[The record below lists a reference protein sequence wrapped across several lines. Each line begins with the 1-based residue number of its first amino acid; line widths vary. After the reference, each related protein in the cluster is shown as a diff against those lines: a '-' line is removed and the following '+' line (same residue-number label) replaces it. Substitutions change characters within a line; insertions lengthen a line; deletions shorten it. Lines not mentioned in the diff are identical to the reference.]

1 MSRTNGAGSKPM
13 TRRQVV
19 AGLASSAV
27 VVAWPTPGRAA
38 GFFAAATNPVS
49 LAEFMELSGVLTD
62 DQFGLQ
68 DAVGAQYQ
76 AAIDPAALQKLVDAT
91 VRSADPPKTFDDV
104 LKSGALNDQGNAVT
118 AQQILTY
125 WYSGLVSNVTAD
137 YLGAL
142 AWASLDDG
150 HLAVPSSTKYGFP
163 KWEEKPS

>member
-1 MSRTNGAGSKPM
+1 MSRIDVAGSTPL

-27 VVAWPTPGRAA
+27 FVAWPTTGRAA
-38 GFFAAATNPVS
+38 GLLAAVTNPVS
-49 LAEFMELSGVLTD
+49 LAEFMELSRALTD
-62 DQFGLQ
+62 NEFDLV

-91 VRSADPPKTFDDV
+91 VRSASPPRTFNDI
-104 LKSGALNDQGNAVT
+104 LESGSLNDQGNALT

-125 WYSGLVSNVTAD
+125 WYSGLVSNMTAD

-142 AWASLDDG
+142 AWASLEDG